1 MQDQD
6 RQAISGLFARLAQVG
21 RQAPHRDA
29 EAEAYIAEEM
39 RRQPG
44 SAYYMAQTIVA
55 QEAALTEAQRRITEM
70 ESRPAAQAG
79 GGFLS
84 RLFGPAQQAPARPA
98 PAPRPMAPPAQQQS
112 QPPAGGAWGPAP
124 RAGGGGFL
132 AGAAQT
138 AVGVAGGMMM
148 ANMLTGM
155 LAGDETQVAEAPPE
169 EAPVAE
175 EAAYEEPADA
185 GGFDDFEEI

>member
-6 RQAISGLFARLAQVG
+6 RQAIESLFTRLGEVG
-21 RQAPHRDA
+21 RQAPSRDG
-29 EAEAYIAEEM
+29 EAEAYIAEQM

-44 SAYYMAQTIVA
+44 SAYFMAQTIVA
-55 QEAALTEAQRRITEM
+55 QEAALTEAQRRIEALET
-70 ESRPAAQAG
+70 RGAAQE

-84 RLFGPAQQAPARPA
+84 RLFGGGAPAPQARPA
-98 PAPRPMAPPAQQQS
+98 ARPQPIPQAPQQQ
-112 QPPAGGAWGPAP
+112 GAWGPAP
-124 RAGGGGFL
+124 RQGGGFL

-155 LAGDETQVAEAPPE
+155 LSGGEEQLAG
-169 EAPVAE
+169 VAE
-175 EAAYEEPADA
+175 EAGMDEHLASQEDLMADA
-185 GGFDDFEEI
+185 GGFDDFEDI